1 MTMNVGDRIKE
12 ISSGRTGRVLRIFD
26 IDNQGNLAVIRL
38 DHEDPLDGSVICSWE
53 GELEILGQGA
63 AGGASE

>member
-1 MTMNVGDRIKE
+1 
-12 ISSGRTGRVLRIFD
+12 
-26 IDNQGNLAVIRL
+26 VIRL